1 MKIKLIL
8 ILISIFAY
16 KNSTAQSKESFI
28 RDGNKLYS
36 DSSYNEAEMQYRK
49 ALEKNQDYFKASF
62 NLANAIYKQNRID
75 ESSSLFESIL
85 DNADSKNEL
94 AMIYHNL
101 GNSLLAEQKIDE
113 AIESYKNSLKI
124 NPDRQRQRRETKTET
139 EKRQRKERERQRERD
154 RETEQ
159 TLHLKVATQL

>member
-8 ILISIFAY
+8 ILISIFVN

-62 NLANAIYKQNRID
+62 NLF
-75 ESSSLFESIL
+75 S
-85 DNADSKNEL
+85 
-94 AMIYHNL
+94 
-101 GNSLLAEQKIDE
+101 
-113 AIESYKNSLKI
+113 
-124 NPDRQRQRRETKTET
+124 
-139 EKRQRKERERQRERD
+139 
-154 RETEQ
+154 
-159 TLHLKVATQL
+159 